1 MTKNKLNIAI
11 LLAASTLCA
20 ASCNSYDIAS
30 RQQEPGPAASS
41 KSLITFA
48 AGCAD
53 QAPQKTAYQAGEAG
67 TVAWINGD
75 RISIFPV
82 ETTSNDLGTVINANG
97 ASCQITGLTDNASGY
112 YALYPFDSKV
122 ICNYG
127 KISGLKI
134 PSKQVA
140 AAGQYDPKADI
151 IINALM
157 GAVGCLPTITAIEC
171 GKHVALANKETMVM
185 AGPVIWDKL
194 AENPKSFITPI
205 DSEHSAIFQCL
216 EGGNREKE
224 VEFLEITA
232 SGGPFR
238 EWPIEK
244 FENITVADA
253 LNHPVWS
260 MGKKITIDSASM
272 MNKGLEVLEAHF
284 LFHIPY
290 EQIKVVVH
298 PQSMVHSLVQFRDG
312 SLMAQLGAPDMRI
325 PIQVAL
331 TWPDRLPLKT
341 NRLDL
346 PTLAKLTFFEPDF
359 NKFRCLALAFEAG
372 RRGGIVPAMMNAA
385 NEVLVDRFLKG
396 NLKFTDIPKY
406 VEMVMEK
413 APNVTGHLTLDQV
426 LEADAEARRM
436 TEGFLK

>member
-1 MTKNKLNIAI
+1 MKNVVLLGATGSIGTSSVDVIQQHSDIFNLYAVAANSSVEKVAEIVRKYNVERVCMFNEAAAKELESVLGKKVLAGMDG
-11 LLAASTLCA
+11 LCELAA
-20 ASCNSYDIAS
+20 
-30 RQQEPGPAASS
+30 
-41 KSLITFA
+41 
-48 AGCAD
+48 
-53 QAPQKTAYQAGEAG
+53 
-67 TVAWINGD
+67 
-75 RISIFPV
+75 
-82 ETTSNDLGTVINANG
+82 
-97 ASCQITGLTDNASGY
+97 
-112 YALYPFDSKV
+112 
-122 ICNYG
+122 
-127 KISGLKI
+127 
-134 PSKQVA
+134 
-140 AAGQYDPKADI
+140 DPKADI

-157 GAVGCLPTITAIEC
+157 GAVGCLPTITAIEH

-216 EGGNREKE
+216 EGGKRESE

-290 EQIKVVVH
+290 DQIKVVVH

-331 TWPDRLPLKT
+331 TWPDRLKLETK
-341 NRLDL
+341 RLDL

-359 NKFRCLALAFEAG
+359 NKFRCLALAFDAG
-372 RRGGIVPAMMNAA
+372 LRGGVVPAMMNAA

-406 VEMVMEK
+406 VEMVMDK
-413 APNVTGHLTLDQV
+413 APNVTGHLSLEQV
-426 LEADAEARRM
+426 LEADKEARLM

>member
-1 MTKNKLNIAI
+1 MKNVVLLGATGSIGTSSVDVI
-11 LLAASTLCA
+11 LQHSDIFNLYAVAANSSVAKVAEIVHKFKVERVCMFDPNAAKELEKELGMPVLAGMEGLCELAA
-20 ASCNSYDIAS
+20 
-30 RQQEPGPAASS
+30 
-41 KSLITFA
+41 
-48 AGCAD
+48 
-53 QAPQKTAYQAGEAG
+53 
-67 TVAWINGD
+67 
-75 RISIFPV
+75 
-82 ETTSNDLGTVINANG
+82 
-97 ASCQITGLTDNASGY
+97 
-112 YALYPFDSKV
+112 
-122 ICNYG
+122 
-127 KISGLKI
+127 
-134 PSKQVA
+134 
-140 AAGQYDPKADI
+140 DPKADI

-157 GAVGCLPTITAIEC
+157 GAVGCLPTITAIEH

-216 EGGNREKE
+216 SGRPEKE

-244 FENITVADA
+244 FESITVADA

-331 TWPDRLPLKT
+331 TWPDRLPLETK
-341 NRLDL
+341 RLDL

-385 NEVLVDRFLKG
+385 NEVLVDAFLKG
-396 NLKFTDIPKY
+396 NLKFTDIPRH
-406 VEMVMEK
+406 VETIMK
-413 APNVTGHLTLDQV
+413 GAPTVSGHLTLDQV
-426 LEADAEARRM
+426 LEADAEARKL
-436 TEGFLK
+436 TAALIK

>member
-1 MTKNKLNIAI
+1 MKNVVLLGATGSIGTSSVDVIQQHSDIFNLYAVAANSSVEKVAEIVRKYNVERVCMFNEAAAKELEGVLGKKVLAGMDG
-11 LLAASTLCA
+11 LCELAA
-20 ASCNSYDIAS
+20 
-30 RQQEPGPAASS
+30 
-41 KSLITFA
+41 
-48 AGCAD
+48 
-53 QAPQKTAYQAGEAG
+53 
-67 TVAWINGD
+67 
-75 RISIFPV
+75 
-82 ETTSNDLGTVINANG
+82 
-97 ASCQITGLTDNASGY
+97 
-112 YALYPFDSKV
+112 
-122 ICNYG
+122 
-127 KISGLKI
+127 
-134 PSKQVA
+134 
-140 AAGQYDPKADI
+140 DPKADI

-157 GAVGCLPTITAIEC
+157 GAVGCLPTITAIEH

-216 EGGNREKE
+216 EGGTRESE

-290 EQIKVVVH
+290 DQIKVVVH

-331 TWPDRLPLKT
+331 TWPDRLKLETK
-341 NRLDL
+341 RLDL

-359 NKFRCLALAFEAG
+359 NKFRCLALAFDAG

-406 VEMVMEK
+406 VEMVMDK
-413 APNVTGHLTLDQV
+413 APNVTGHLSLEQV
-426 LEADAEARRM
+426 LEADKEARRM
-436 TEGFLK
+436 TESFLK

>member
-1 MTKNKLNIAI
+1 MKNVVLLGATGSIGTSSVDVIQQHSDIFNLYAVAANSSVQKVAEIVRKYNVERVCMFNEAAAKELESVLGKKVLAGMDG
-11 LLAASTLCA
+11 LCELAA
-20 ASCNSYDIAS
+20 
-30 RQQEPGPAASS
+30 
-41 KSLITFA
+41 
-48 AGCAD
+48 
-53 QAPQKTAYQAGEAG
+53 
-67 TVAWINGD
+67 
-75 RISIFPV
+75 
-82 ETTSNDLGTVINANG
+82 
-97 ASCQITGLTDNASGY
+97 
-112 YALYPFDSKV
+112 
-122 ICNYG
+122 
-127 KISGLKI
+127 
-134 PSKQVA
+134 
-140 AAGQYDPKADI
+140 DPKADI

-157 GAVGCLPTITAIEC
+157 GAVGCLPTITAIEH

-216 EGGNREKE
+216 EGGKRESE

-331 TWPDRLPLKT
+331 TWPDRLKLETK
-341 NRLDL
+341 RLDL

-359 NKFRCLALAFEAG
+359 NKFRCLALAFDAG
-372 RRGGIVPAMMNAA
+372 RRGGIVPSMMNAA

-406 VEMVMEK
+406 VEMVMDK
-413 APNVTGHLTLDQV
+413 APNVTGHLSLEQV
-426 LEADAEARRM
+426 LEADKEARRM
-436 TEGFLK
+436 TEDFLIRK

>member
-1 MTKNKLNIAI
+1 MKNVVLLGATGSIGTSSVDVIQQHSDIFNLYAVAANSSVEKVAEIVRKYNVERVCMFNETAAKELEGVLGRKVLAGMDG
-11 LLAASTLCA
+11 LCELAA
-20 ASCNSYDIAS
+20 
-30 RQQEPGPAASS
+30 
-41 KSLITFA
+41 
-48 AGCAD
+48 
-53 QAPQKTAYQAGEAG
+53 
-67 TVAWINGD
+67 
-75 RISIFPV
+75 
-82 ETTSNDLGTVINANG
+82 
-97 ASCQITGLTDNASGY
+97 
-112 YALYPFDSKV
+112 
-122 ICNYG
+122 
-127 KISGLKI
+127 
-134 PSKQVA
+134 
-140 AAGQYDPKADI
+140 DPKADI

-157 GAVGCLPTITAIEC
+157 GAVGCLPTITAIEH

-216 EGGNREKE
+216 EGGKRESE

-290 EQIKVVVH
+290 DQIKVVVH

-331 TWPDRLPLKT
+331 TWPDRLKLETK
-341 NRLDL
+341 RLDL

-359 NKFRCLALAFEAG
+359 NKFRRLALAFDAG

-406 VEMVMEK
+406 VEMVMDK
-413 APNVTGHLTLDQV
+413 APNVTGHLSLEQV
-426 LEADAEARRM
+426 LEADKEARLM
-436 TEGFLK
+436 TEDFLIRK

>member
-1 MTKNKLNIAI
+1 MKNVVLLGATGSIGTSSVDVIQQHSDIFNLYAVAANSSVEKVAEIVRKYNVERVCMFNEAAAKELEGVLGKKVLAGMDG
-11 LLAASTLCA
+11 LCELAA
-20 ASCNSYDIAS
+20 
-30 RQQEPGPAASS
+30 
-41 KSLITFA
+41 
-48 AGCAD
+48 
-53 QAPQKTAYQAGEAG
+53 
-67 TVAWINGD
+67 
-75 RISIFPV
+75 
-82 ETTSNDLGTVINANG
+82 
-97 ASCQITGLTDNASGY
+97 
-112 YALYPFDSKV
+112 
-122 ICNYG
+122 
-127 KISGLKI
+127 
-134 PSKQVA
+134 
-140 AAGQYDPKADI
+140 DPKADI

-157 GAVGCLPTITAIEC
+157 GAVGCLPTITAIEH

-216 EGGNREKE
+216 EGGKRESE

-290 EQIKVVVH
+290 DQIKVVVH

-331 TWPDRLPLKT
+331 TWPDRLMLETK
-341 NRLDL
+341 RLDL

-372 RRGGIVPAMMNAA
+372 RRGGIVPSMMNAA

-406 VEMVMEK
+406 VEMVMDK
-413 APNVTGHLTLDQV
+413 APNVTGHLSLEQV
-426 LEADAEARRM
+426 LEADKEARRM

>member
-1 MTKNKLNIAI
+1 MKNVVLLGATGSIGTSSVDVIQQHSDLFHLYAVAANSSVNKVAELVRKYNVERVCMFNEVAAKELEIVLGRKVLAGMEG
-11 LLAASTLCA
+11 LCELAA
-20 ASCNSYDIAS
+20 
-30 RQQEPGPAASS
+30 
-41 KSLITFA
+41 
-48 AGCAD
+48 
-53 QAPQKTAYQAGEAG
+53 
-67 TVAWINGD
+67 
-75 RISIFPV
+75 
-82 ETTSNDLGTVINANG
+82 
-97 ASCQITGLTDNASGY
+97 
-112 YALYPFDSKV
+112 
-122 ICNYG
+122 
-127 KISGLKI
+127 
-134 PSKQVA
+134 
-140 AAGQYDPKADI
+140 DPKADI

-157 GAVGCLPTITAIEC
+157 GAVGCLPTITAIEH

-216 EGGNREKE
+216 EGGKREHE

-238 EWPIEK
+238 EWPVEK

-290 EQIKVVVH
+290 DQIKVVVH

-331 TWPDRLPLKT
+331 TWPDRLKLETK
-341 NRLDL
+341 RLDL

-372 RRGGIVPAMMNAA
+372 RRGGIVPSMMNAA

-413 APNVTGHLTLDQV
+413 APNVTGHLSLEQV
-426 LEADAEARRM
+426 LEADKEARLM

>member
-1 MTKNKLNIAI
+1 MKNVVLLGATGSIGTSSVDVIHQHSDIFNLYAVAANSSVEKVAEIVRKYNVERVCMFNEAAAKELEGVLGKKVLAGMDG
-11 LLAASTLCA
+11 LCELAA
-20 ASCNSYDIAS
+20 
-30 RQQEPGPAASS
+30 
-41 KSLITFA
+41 
-48 AGCAD
+48 
-53 QAPQKTAYQAGEAG
+53 
-67 TVAWINGD
+67 
-75 RISIFPV
+75 
-82 ETTSNDLGTVINANG
+82 
-97 ASCQITGLTDNASGY
+97 
-112 YALYPFDSKV
+112 
-122 ICNYG
+122 
-127 KISGLKI
+127 
-134 PSKQVA
+134 
-140 AAGQYDPKADI
+140 DPKADI

-157 GAVGCLPTITAIEC
+157 GAVGCLPTITAIEH

-216 EGGNREKE
+216 EGGKRESE

-290 EQIKVVVH
+290 DQIKVVVH

-331 TWPDRLPLKT
+331 TWPDRLKLETK
-341 NRLDL
+341 RLDL

-359 NKFRCLALAFEAG
+359 NKFRCLALAFDAG

-396 NLKFTDIPKY
+396 NLKFIDIPKY
-406 VEMVMEK
+406 VEMVMDK
-413 APNVTGHLTLDQV
+413 APNVTGHLSLEQV
-426 LEADAEARRM
+426 LEADKEARLM
-436 TEGFLK
+436 TESFLK

>member
-1 MTKNKLNIAI
+1 MKNVVLLGATGSIGTSSVDVILQHSDIFKLYAVAANSSVAKVAE
-11 LLAASTLCA
+11 LVRKFKVERVCMFNEAAAKELEKELGMPVLAGMDGLCELAA
-20 ASCNSYDIAS
+20 
-30 RQQEPGPAASS
+30 
-41 KSLITFA
+41 
-48 AGCAD
+48 
-53 QAPQKTAYQAGEAG
+53 
-67 TVAWINGD
+67 
-75 RISIFPV
+75 
-82 ETTSNDLGTVINANG
+82 
-97 ASCQITGLTDNASGY
+97 
-112 YALYPFDSKV
+112 
-122 ICNYG
+122 
-127 KISGLKI
+127 
-134 PSKQVA
+134 
-140 AAGQYDPKADI
+140 DPKADI

-157 GAVGCLPTITAIEC
+157 GAVGCLPTITAIEH

-216 EGGNREKE
+216 SGRPEKE

-244 FENITVADA
+244 FEQITVADA

-312 SLMAQLGAPDMRI
+312 SLMTQLGAPDMRI

-331 TWPDRLPLKT
+331 TWPDRLPLETK
-341 NRLDL
+341 RLDL
-346 PTLAKLTFFEPDF
+346 PTLQKLTFFEPDLG
-359 NKFRCLALAFEAG
+359 KFRCLALAFEAG

-396 NLKFTDIPKY
+396 NLKFTDIPKH
-406 VEMVMEK
+406 VETIMAG
-413 APNVTGHLTLDQV
+413 APTMTGHLTLDQV
-426 LEADAEARRM
+426 LEADAEARRL
-436 TEGFLK
+436 TEALIK

>member
-1 MTKNKLNIAI
+1 MKNVVLLGATGSIGTSSVDVIHQHSDIFNLYAVAANSSVEKVAEIVRKYNVERVCMFNETAAKELEGVLGKKVLAGMDG
-11 LLAASTLCA
+11 LCELAA
-20 ASCNSYDIAS
+20 
-30 RQQEPGPAASS
+30 
-41 KSLITFA
+41 
-48 AGCAD
+48 
-53 QAPQKTAYQAGEAG
+53 
-67 TVAWINGD
+67 
-75 RISIFPV
+75 
-82 ETTSNDLGTVINANG
+82 
-97 ASCQITGLTDNASGY
+97 
-112 YALYPFDSKV
+112 
-122 ICNYG
+122 
-127 KISGLKI
+127 
-134 PSKQVA
+134 
-140 AAGQYDPKADI
+140 DPKADI

-157 GAVGCLPTITAIEC
+157 GAVGCLPTITAIEH

-216 EGGNREKE
+216 EGGKRESE

-290 EQIKVVVH
+290 DQIKVVVH

-331 TWPDRLPLKT
+331 TWPDRLKLETK
-341 NRLDL
+341 RLDL

-372 RRGGIVPAMMNAA
+372 RRGGIVPSMMNAA

-413 APNVTGHLTLDQV
+413 APNVTGHLSLEQV
-426 LEADAEARRM
+426 LEADKEARLM

>member
-1 MTKNKLNIAI
+1 MKKVCLLGATGSIGTSTLDVLLQHSDIFT
-11 LLAASTLCA
+11 LHSLAANSSWQKVAEVVRQFKVKRVCMFNEEA
-20 ASCNSYDIAS
+20 AKALKNELGMEVLVGMEGLRELAADPEVDI
-30 RQQEPGPAASS
+30 
-41 KSLITFA
+41 
-48 AGCAD
+48 
-53 QAPQKTAYQAGEAG
+53 
-67 TVAWINGD
+67 
-75 RISIFPV
+75 
-82 ETTSNDLGTVINANG
+82 VIN
-97 ASCQITGLTDNASGY
+97 S
-112 YALYPFDSKV
+112 
-122 ICNYG
+122 
-127 KISGLKI
+127 
-134 PSKQVA
+134 
-140 AAGQYDPKADI
+140 
-151 IINALM
+151 LM

-331 TWPDRLPLKT
+331 TWPDRLPLETK
-341 NRLDL
+341 RLDL

-413 APNVTGHLTLDQV
+413 APNATGHLSLDQV

>member
-1 MTKNKLNIAI
+1 MKNVVLLGATGSIGTSTIDVCLQHSDLFKIYAVAANSSVEKVAEIVRKFHVERVCMFKPEAAKELSAMLNMPV
-11 LLAASTLCA
+11 LSGMEGLCELAA
-20 ASCNSYDIAS
+20 
-30 RQQEPGPAASS
+30 
-41 KSLITFA
+41 
-48 AGCAD
+48 
-53 QAPQKTAYQAGEAG
+53 
-67 TVAWINGD
+67 
-75 RISIFPV
+75 
-82 ETTSNDLGTVINANG
+82 
-97 ASCQITGLTDNASGY
+97 
-112 YALYPFDSKV
+112 
-122 ICNYG
+122 
-127 KISGLKI
+127 
-134 PSKQVA
+134 
-140 AAGQYDPKADI
+140 DPKADI

-157 GAVGCLPTITAIEC
+157 GAVGCLPTITAIEH

-216 EGGNREKE
+216 ADRPNKE
-224 VEFLEITA
+224 VECLEITA

-238 EWPIEK
+238 TWPIEK
-244 FENITVADA
+244 FESITVADA

-260 MGKKITIDSASM
+260 MGRKITIDSASM

-331 TWPDRLPLKT
+331 TWPERLPLETK
-341 NRLDL
+341 RLDL
-346 PTLAKLTFFEPDF
+346 PTLGQLTFFEPDY

-372 RRGGIVPAMMNAA
+372 RRGGVVPAMMNAA
-385 NEVLVDRFLKG
+385 NEVLVDRFLDGK
-396 NLKFTDIPKY
+396 LKFTDIPRH
-406 VEMVMEK
+406 VETIING
-413 APNVTGHLTLDQV
+413 APNLTGRLTLDQV
-426 LEADAEARRM
+426 LEADAEARRL
-436 TEGFLK
+436 TLDLIK

>member
-1 MTKNKLNIAI
+1 MKKVCLLGATGSIGSSTLDVLLQHSDIFT
-11 LLAASTLCA
+11 LHSLAANSSWQKVAEVVRKFNVKRVCMFNEEA
-20 ASCNSYDIAS
+20 AKALKNELGMDVLVGMEGLRELAADPEVDI
-30 RQQEPGPAASS
+30 
-41 KSLITFA
+41 
-48 AGCAD
+48 
-53 QAPQKTAYQAGEAG
+53 
-67 TVAWINGD
+67 
-75 RISIFPV
+75 
-82 ETTSNDLGTVINANG
+82 VIN
-97 ASCQITGLTDNASGY
+97 S
-112 YALYPFDSKV
+112 
-122 ICNYG
+122 
-127 KISGLKI
+127 
-134 PSKQVA
+134 
-140 AAGQYDPKADI
+140 
-151 IINALM
+151 LM

-216 EGGNREKE
+216 EGGKREHE

-413 APNVTGHLTLDQV
+413 APNVTGHLSLEQV

-436 TEGFLK
+436 TEAFLK

>member
-1 MTKNKLNIAI
+1 MKNVVLLGATGSIGTSSVDVI
-11 LLAASTLCA
+11 LQHSDIFNLYAVAANSSVQKVAEIVRKFKVERVCMFDPNAAKELESVLGMKVLAGMEGLFELAA
-20 ASCNSYDIAS
+20 
-30 RQQEPGPAASS
+30 
-41 KSLITFA
+41 
-48 AGCAD
+48 
-53 QAPQKTAYQAGEAG
+53 
-67 TVAWINGD
+67 
-75 RISIFPV
+75 
-82 ETTSNDLGTVINANG
+82 
-97 ASCQITGLTDNASGY
+97 
-112 YALYPFDSKV
+112 
-122 ICNYG
+122 
-127 KISGLKI
+127 
-134 PSKQVA
+134 
-140 AAGQYDPKADI
+140 DPKADI

-157 GAVGCLPTITAIEC
+157 GAVGCLPTITAIEH

-216 EGGNREKE
+216 SGRPEKE

-244 FENITVADA
+244 FEQITVADA

-331 TWPDRLPLKT
+331 TWPDRLPLETK
-341 NRLDL
+341 RLDL

-385 NEVLVDRFLKG
+385 NEVLVDAFLKG
-396 NLKFTDIPKY
+396 NLKFTDIPKH
-406 VEMVMEK
+406 VETIMAG
-413 APNVTGHLTLDQV
+413 APTVTGHLTLDQV
-426 LEADAEARRM
+426 LEADAEARKL
-436 TEGFLK
+436 TAALIK

>member
-1 MTKNKLNIAI
+1 MKNVVLLGATGSIGTSSVDVIHQHSDIFNLYAVAANSSVEKVAEIVRKYNVERVCMFNETAAKELEGVLGKKVLAGMDG
-11 LLAASTLCA
+11 LCELAA
-20 ASCNSYDIAS
+20 
-30 RQQEPGPAASS
+30 
-41 KSLITFA
+41 
-48 AGCAD
+48 
-53 QAPQKTAYQAGEAG
+53 
-67 TVAWINGD
+67 
-75 RISIFPV
+75 
-82 ETTSNDLGTVINANG
+82 
-97 ASCQITGLTDNASGY
+97 
-112 YALYPFDSKV
+112 
-122 ICNYG
+122 
-127 KISGLKI
+127 
-134 PSKQVA
+134 
-140 AAGQYDPKADI
+140 DPKADI

-157 GAVGCLPTITAIEC
+157 GAVGCLPTITAIEH

-216 EGGNREKE
+216 EGGKRESE

-290 EQIKVVVH
+290 DQIKVVVH

-331 TWPDRLPLKT
+331 TWPDRLKLETK
-341 NRLDL
+341 RLDL

-372 RRGGIVPAMMNAA
+372 RRGGIVPSMMNAA

-413 APNVTGHLTLDQV
+413 APNITGHLSLEQV
-426 LEADAEARRM
+426 LEADKEARLM

>member
-1 MTKNKLNIAI
+1 MKNVVLLGATGSIGTSSVDVIQQHSDIFNLYAVAANSSVQKVAEIVRKYNVERVCMFNEAAAKELEGVLGKKVLAGMEG
-11 LLAASTLCA
+11 LCELAA
-20 ASCNSYDIAS
+20 
-30 RQQEPGPAASS
+30 
-41 KSLITFA
+41 
-48 AGCAD
+48 
-53 QAPQKTAYQAGEAG
+53 
-67 TVAWINGD
+67 
-75 RISIFPV
+75 
-82 ETTSNDLGTVINANG
+82 
-97 ASCQITGLTDNASGY
+97 
-112 YALYPFDSKV
+112 
-122 ICNYG
+122 
-127 KISGLKI
+127 
-134 PSKQVA
+134 
-140 AAGQYDPKADI
+140 DPKADI

-157 GAVGCLPTITAIEC
+157 GAVGCLPTITAIEH

-216 EGGNREKE
+216 EGGKRESE

-331 TWPDRLPLKT
+331 TWPDRLKLETK
-341 NRLDL
+341 RLDL

-359 NKFRCLALAFEAG
+359 NKFRCLALAFDAG
-372 RRGGIVPAMMNAA
+372 RRGGIVPSMMNAA

-406 VEMVMEK
+406 VEMVMDK
-413 APNVTGHLTLDQV
+413 APNVTGHLSLEQV
-426 LEADAEARRM
+426 LEADKEARLM
-436 TEGFLK
+436 TEDFLIRK

>member
-1 MTKNKLNIAI
+1 MKNVVLLGATGSIGTSSVDVIHQHSDIFNLYAVAANSSVEKVAEIVRKYNVERVCMFNEAAAKELEGVLGKKVLAGMDG
-11 LLAASTLCA
+11 LCELAA
-20 ASCNSYDIAS
+20 
-30 RQQEPGPAASS
+30 
-41 KSLITFA
+41 
-48 AGCAD
+48 
-53 QAPQKTAYQAGEAG
+53 
-67 TVAWINGD
+67 
-75 RISIFPV
+75 
-82 ETTSNDLGTVINANG
+82 
-97 ASCQITGLTDNASGY
+97 
-112 YALYPFDSKV
+112 
-122 ICNYG
+122 
-127 KISGLKI
+127 
-134 PSKQVA
+134 
-140 AAGQYDPKADI
+140 DPKADI

-157 GAVGCLPTITAIEC
+157 GAVGCLPTITAIEH

-216 EGGNREKE
+216 EGGKRESE

-290 EQIKVVVH
+290 DQIKVVVH

-331 TWPDRLPLKT
+331 TWPDRLKLETK
-341 NRLDL
+341 RLDL

-372 RRGGIVPAMMNAA
+372 RRGGIVPSMMNAA
-385 NEVLVDRFLKG
+385 NEVLVGRFLKG

-406 VEMVMEK
+406 VEMVMDK
-413 APNVTGHLTLDQV
+413 APNVTGHLSLEQV
-426 LEADAEARRM
+426 LEADKEARLM

>member
-1 MTKNKLNIAI
+1 MKNVVLLGATGSIGTSSVDVILQHSDIFKLYAVAANSSVAKVAEIVRKFKVERVCMFNEAAAKE
-11 LLAASTLCA
+11 LEKELGMKVLAGMDGLCELAA
-20 ASCNSYDIAS
+20 
-30 RQQEPGPAASS
+30 
-41 KSLITFA
+41 
-48 AGCAD
+48 
-53 QAPQKTAYQAGEAG
+53 
-67 TVAWINGD
+67 
-75 RISIFPV
+75 
-82 ETTSNDLGTVINANG
+82 
-97 ASCQITGLTDNASGY
+97 
-112 YALYPFDSKV
+112 
-122 ICNYG
+122 
-127 KISGLKI
+127 
-134 PSKQVA
+134 
-140 AAGQYDPKADI
+140 DPKADI

-157 GAVGCLPTITAIEC
+157 GAVGCLPTITAIEH

-216 EGGNREKE
+216 SGRPEKE

-244 FENITVADA
+244 FESITVADA

-331 TWPDRLPLKT
+331 TWPDRLPLETK
-341 NRLDL
+341 RLDL
-346 PTLAKLTFFEPDF
+346 PTLQKLTFFEPDF

-385 NEVLVDRFLKG
+385 NEVLVDAFLKG
-396 NLKFTDIPKY
+396 NLKFTDISKH
-406 VEMVMEK
+406 VETIMTGAPTVM
-413 APNVTGHLTLDQV
+413 GHLSLDQV
-426 LEADAEARRM
+426 LEADAEARKL
-436 TEGFLK
+436 TAALIK

>member
-1 MTKNKLNIAI
+1 MKNVVLLGATGSIGTSSVDVIHQHSDIFNLYAVAANSSVEKVAEIVRKYNVERVCMFNEAAAKELEGLLGKKVLAGMDG
-11 LLAASTLCA
+11 LCELAA
-20 ASCNSYDIAS
+20 
-30 RQQEPGPAASS
+30 
-41 KSLITFA
+41 
-48 AGCAD
+48 
-53 QAPQKTAYQAGEAG
+53 
-67 TVAWINGD
+67 
-75 RISIFPV
+75 
-82 ETTSNDLGTVINANG
+82 
-97 ASCQITGLTDNASGY
+97 
-112 YALYPFDSKV
+112 
-122 ICNYG
+122 
-127 KISGLKI
+127 
-134 PSKQVA
+134 
-140 AAGQYDPKADI
+140 DPKADI

-157 GAVGCLPTITAIEC
+157 GAVGCLPTITAIEH

-216 EGGNREKE
+216 EGGKRESE

-290 EQIKVVVH
+290 DQIKVVVH

-331 TWPDRLPLKT
+331 TWPDRLKLETK
-341 NRLDL
+341 RLDL

-359 NKFRCLALAFEAG
+359 NKFRCLALAFDAG

-406 VEMVMEK
+406 VEMVMDK
-413 APNVTGHLTLDQV
+413 APNVTGHLSLEQV
-426 LEADAEARRM
+426 LEADKEARLM
-436 TEGFLK
+436 TESFLK

>member
-1 MTKNKLNIAI
+1 MKNVVLLGATGSIGTSTVDVCLQHSDLFKVYAVAANSSVEKVAEIVRKFHVERVCMFKPEAAKELSSMLNMPV
-11 LLAASTLCA
+11 LSGMEGLCELAA
-20 ASCNSYDIAS
+20 
-30 RQQEPGPAASS
+30 
-41 KSLITFA
+41 
-48 AGCAD
+48 
-53 QAPQKTAYQAGEAG
+53 
-67 TVAWINGD
+67 
-75 RISIFPV
+75 
-82 ETTSNDLGTVINANG
+82 
-97 ASCQITGLTDNASGY
+97 
-112 YALYPFDSKV
+112 
-122 ICNYG
+122 
-127 KISGLKI
+127 
-134 PSKQVA
+134 
-140 AAGQYDPKADI
+140 DPKADI

-157 GAVGCLPTITAIEC
+157 GAVGCLPTITAIEH

-194 AENPKSFITPI
+194 AENPKAFITPI

-216 EGGNREKE
+216 ADRPNKE
-224 VEFLEITA
+224 VECLEITA

-238 EWPIEK
+238 TWPIEK

-260 MGKKITIDSASM
+260 MGRKITIDSASM

-331 TWPDRLPLKT
+331 TWPERLPLETK
-341 NRLDL
+341 RLDL
-346 PTLAKLTFFEPDF
+346 PTLGQLTFFEPDF

-372 RRGGIVPAMMNAA
+372 RRGGVVPAMMNAA
-385 NEVLVDRFLKG
+385 NEVLVDRFLDGK
-396 NLKFTDIPKY
+396 LKFTDIPRH
-406 VEMVMEK
+406 VETIING
-413 APNVTGHLTLDQV
+413 APNLTGHLTLDQV
-426 LEADAEARRM
+426 LEADAEARRL
-436 TEGFLK
+436 TLDLIK

>member
-1 MTKNKLNIAI
+1 MKNVVLLGATGSIGTSSVDVIQQHSDIFNLYAVAANSSVEKVAEIVRKYNVERVCMFNEVAAKELEIVLGRKVLAGMDG
-11 LLAASTLCA
+11 LCELAA
-20 ASCNSYDIAS
+20 
-30 RQQEPGPAASS
+30 
-41 KSLITFA
+41 
-48 AGCAD
+48 
-53 QAPQKTAYQAGEAG
+53 
-67 TVAWINGD
+67 
-75 RISIFPV
+75 
-82 ETTSNDLGTVINANG
+82 
-97 ASCQITGLTDNASGY
+97 
-112 YALYPFDSKV
+112 
-122 ICNYG
+122 
-127 KISGLKI
+127 
-134 PSKQVA
+134 
-140 AAGQYDPKADI
+140 DPKADI

-157 GAVGCLPTITAIEC
+157 GAVGCLPTITAIEH

-216 EGGNREKE
+216 EGGKRESE

-290 EQIKVVVH
+290 DQIKVVVH

-331 TWPDRLPLKT
+331 TWPERLKLETK
-341 NRLDL
+341 RLDL

-359 NKFRCLALAFEAG
+359 NKFRCLALAFDAG

-406 VEMVMEK
+406 VEMVMDK
-413 APNVTGHLTLDQV
+413 APNVTGHLSLEQV
-426 LEADAEARRM
+426 LEADKEARRM
-436 TEGFLK
+436 TEDFLK

>member
-1 MTKNKLNIAI
+1 MKKVCLLGATGSIGTSTLDVLLQHSDIFT
-11 LLAASTLCA
+11 LHSLAANSSWQKVAEVVRKFNVKRVCMFNEEA
-20 ASCNSYDIAS
+20 AKALKNELGMDVLVGMEGLRELAADPEVDI
-30 RQQEPGPAASS
+30 
-41 KSLITFA
+41 
-48 AGCAD
+48 
-53 QAPQKTAYQAGEAG
+53 
-67 TVAWINGD
+67 
-75 RISIFPV
+75 
-82 ETTSNDLGTVINANG
+82 VIN
-97 ASCQITGLTDNASGY
+97 S
-112 YALYPFDSKV
+112 
-122 ICNYG
+122 
-127 KISGLKI
+127 
-134 PSKQVA
+134 
-140 AAGQYDPKADI
+140 
-151 IINALM
+151 LM

-216 EGGNREKE
+216 EGGKREHE

>member
-1 MTKNKLNIAI
+1 MKNVVLLGATGSIGTSSVDVIHQHSDIFNLYAVAANSSVEKVAEIVRKYNVERVCMFNEVAAKELEIVLGKKVLAGMDG
-11 LLAASTLCA
+11 LCELAA
-20 ASCNSYDIAS
+20 
-30 RQQEPGPAASS
+30 
-41 KSLITFA
+41 
-48 AGCAD
+48 
-53 QAPQKTAYQAGEAG
+53 
-67 TVAWINGD
+67 
-75 RISIFPV
+75 
-82 ETTSNDLGTVINANG
+82 
-97 ASCQITGLTDNASGY
+97 
-112 YALYPFDSKV
+112 
-122 ICNYG
+122 
-127 KISGLKI
+127 
-134 PSKQVA
+134 
-140 AAGQYDPKADI
+140 DPKADI

-157 GAVGCLPTITAIEC
+157 GAVGCLPTITAIEH

-216 EGGNREKE
+216 EGGKRESE

-290 EQIKVVVH
+290 DQIKVVVH

-331 TWPDRLPLKT
+331 TWPDRLKLETK
-341 NRLDL
+341 RLDL

-372 RRGGIVPAMMNAA
+372 RRGGIVPSMMNAA

-406 VEMVMEK
+406 VEMVMDK
-413 APNVTGHLTLDQV
+413 APNVTGHLSLEQV
-426 LEADAEARRM
+426 LEADKEARRM
-436 TEGFLK
+436 TESFLK

>member
-1 MTKNKLNIAI
+1 MKNVVLLGATGSIGTSTVDVCLQHSDLFKVYAVAANSSVEKVAEIVRQFKVERVCMFKPEAAKELSAMLNMPV
-11 LLAASTLCA
+11 LSGMEGLCELAA
-20 ASCNSYDIAS
+20 
-30 RQQEPGPAASS
+30 
-41 KSLITFA
+41 
-48 AGCAD
+48 
-53 QAPQKTAYQAGEAG
+53 
-67 TVAWINGD
+67 
-75 RISIFPV
+75 
-82 ETTSNDLGTVINANG
+82 
-97 ASCQITGLTDNASGY
+97 
-112 YALYPFDSKV
+112 
-122 ICNYG
+122 
-127 KISGLKI
+127 
-134 PSKQVA
+134 
-140 AAGQYDPKADI
+140 DPKADI

-157 GAVGCLPTITAIEC
+157 GAVGCLPTITAIEH

-194 AENPKSFITPI
+194 AENPKAFITPI

-216 EGGNREKE
+216 ADRPNKE
-224 VEFLEITA
+224 VECLEITA

-238 EWPIEK
+238 TWDIDR

-260 MGKKITIDSASM
+260 MGRKITIDSASM

-331 TWPDRLPLKT
+331 TWPERLPLETK
-341 NRLDL
+341 RLDL
-346 PTLAKLTFFEPDF
+346 PTLGQLTFFEPDF

-372 RRGGIVPAMMNAA
+372 RRGGVVPAMMNAA
-385 NEVLVDRFLKG
+385 NEVLVDRFLDGK
-396 NLKFTDIPKY
+396 LKFTDIPRH
-406 VEMVMEK
+406 VETIING
-413 APNVTGHLTLDQV
+413 APNLTGHLTLDQV
-426 LEADAEARRM
+426 LEADAEARRL
-436 TEGFLK
+436 TLDLLK

>member
-1 MTKNKLNIAI
+1 MKKVCLLGATGSIGTSTLDV
-11 LLAASTLCA
+11 LEQHSDLFTLHSLAANSSWQKVAEIVRKRHVKRVCMFDETA
-20 ASCNSYDIAS
+20 AAALKKELGMEVLVGMEGLRELAADPEVDI
-30 RQQEPGPAASS
+30 
-41 KSLITFA
+41 
-48 AGCAD
+48 
-53 QAPQKTAYQAGEAG
+53 
-67 TVAWINGD
+67 
-75 RISIFPV
+75 
-82 ETTSNDLGTVINANG
+82 VIN
-97 ASCQITGLTDNASGY
+97 S
-112 YALYPFDSKV
+112 
-122 ICNYG
+122 
-127 KISGLKI
+127 
-134 PSKQVA
+134 
-140 AAGQYDPKADI
+140 
-151 IINALM
+151 LM
-157 GAVGCLPTITAIEC
+157 GAVGCLPTITAIEQ

-216 EGGNREKE
+216 EGGKREKE

-290 EQIKVVVH
+290 DQIKVVVH

-331 TWPDRLPLKT
+331 TWPDRLQLETK
-341 NRLDL
+341 RLDL

-359 NKFRCLALAFEAG
+359 EKFRCLALAFDAG

-406 VEMVMEK
+406 VERVMAK
-413 APNVTGHLTLDQV
+413 APDVTGRLSLDQV

-436 TEGFLK
+436 TIDFLK

>member
-1 MTKNKLNIAI
+1 MKNVVLLGATGSIGTSSVDVIHQHSDIFNLYAVAANSSVEKVAEIVRKYNVERVCMFNEAAAKELEGVLGKKVLAGMDG
-11 LLAASTLCA
+11 LCELAA
-20 ASCNSYDIAS
+20 
-30 RQQEPGPAASS
+30 
-41 KSLITFA
+41 
-48 AGCAD
+48 
-53 QAPQKTAYQAGEAG
+53 
-67 TVAWINGD
+67 
-75 RISIFPV
+75 
-82 ETTSNDLGTVINANG
+82 
-97 ASCQITGLTDNASGY
+97 
-112 YALYPFDSKV
+112 
-122 ICNYG
+122 
-127 KISGLKI
+127 
-134 PSKQVA
+134 
-140 AAGQYDPKADI
+140 DPKADI

-157 GAVGCLPTITAIEC
+157 GAVGCLPTITAIEH

-216 EGGNREKE
+216 EGGKRESE

-290 EQIKVVVH
+290 DQIKVVVH

-331 TWPDRLPLKT
+331 TWPDRLKLETK
-341 NRLDL
+341 RLDL

-359 NKFRCLALAFEAG
+359 NKFRCLALAFDAG
-372 RRGGIVPAMMNAA
+372 RRGGIVPSMMNAA

-413 APNVTGHLTLDQV
+413 APNVSGHLSLEQV
-426 LEADAEARRM
+426 LEADKEARLM

>member
-1 MTKNKLNIAI
+1 MKNVVLLGATGSIGSSSVDVIQQHSDIFNLYAVAANSSVDKVAEIVRKYNVERVCMFNEAAAKELENKLGKKVLAGMDG
-11 LLAASTLCA
+11 LCELAA
-20 ASCNSYDIAS
+20 
-30 RQQEPGPAASS
+30 
-41 KSLITFA
+41 
-48 AGCAD
+48 
-53 QAPQKTAYQAGEAG
+53 
-67 TVAWINGD
+67 
-75 RISIFPV
+75 
-82 ETTSNDLGTVINANG
+82 
-97 ASCQITGLTDNASGY
+97 
-112 YALYPFDSKV
+112 
-122 ICNYG
+122 
-127 KISGLKI
+127 
-134 PSKQVA
+134 
-140 AAGQYDPKADI
+140 DPKADI

-157 GAVGCLPTITAIEC
+157 GAVGCLPTITAIEH

-216 EGGNREKE
+216 EGGKRESE

-290 EQIKVVVH
+290 DQIKVVVH

-331 TWPDRLPLKT
+331 TWPDRLKLETK
-341 NRLDL
+341 RLDL

-359 NKFRCLALAFEAG
+359 NKFRCLALAFDAG

-406 VEMVMEK
+406 VEMVMDK
-413 APNVTGHLTLDQV
+413 APNVTGHLSLEQV
-426 LEADAEARRM
+426 LEADKEARLM

>member
-1 MTKNKLNIAI
+1 MKNVVLLGATGSIGTSSVDVIQQHSDIFNLYAVAANSSVEKVAEIVRKYNVERVCMFNEAAAKELEGVLGKKVLAGMEG
-11 LLAASTLCA
+11 LCELAA
-20 ASCNSYDIAS
+20 
-30 RQQEPGPAASS
+30 
-41 KSLITFA
+41 
-48 AGCAD
+48 
-53 QAPQKTAYQAGEAG
+53 
-67 TVAWINGD
+67 
-75 RISIFPV
+75 
-82 ETTSNDLGTVINANG
+82 
-97 ASCQITGLTDNASGY
+97 
-112 YALYPFDSKV
+112 
-122 ICNYG
+122 
-127 KISGLKI
+127 
-134 PSKQVA
+134 
-140 AAGQYDPKADI
+140 DPKADI

-157 GAVGCLPTITAIEC
+157 GAVGCLPTITAIEH

-216 EGGNREKE
+216 EGGKRESE

-290 EQIKVVVH
+290 DQIKVVVH

-331 TWPDRLPLKT
+331 TWPDRLKLETK
-341 NRLDL
+341 RLDL

-372 RRGGIVPAMMNAA
+372 RRGGIVPSMMNAA

-406 VEMVMEK
+406 VEMVMDK
-413 APNVTGHLTLDQV
+413 APNVTGHLSLEQV
-426 LEADAEARRM
+426 LEADKEARRM

>member
-1 MTKNKLNIAI
+1 MKNVVLLGATGSIGTSSVDVILQHSDIFKLYAVAANSSVAKVAEIVRKFKVERVCMFDPNAAKE
-11 LLAASTLCA
+11 LEKELGMKVLAGMEGLCELAA
-20 ASCNSYDIAS
+20 
-30 RQQEPGPAASS
+30 
-41 KSLITFA
+41 
-48 AGCAD
+48 
-53 QAPQKTAYQAGEAG
+53 
-67 TVAWINGD
+67 
-75 RISIFPV
+75 
-82 ETTSNDLGTVINANG
+82 
-97 ASCQITGLTDNASGY
+97 
-112 YALYPFDSKV
+112 
-122 ICNYG
+122 
-127 KISGLKI
+127 
-134 PSKQVA
+134 
-140 AAGQYDPKADI
+140 DPKADI

-157 GAVGCLPTITAIEC
+157 GAVGCLPTITAIEH

-216 EGGNREKE
+216 SGRPEKE

-244 FENITVADA
+244 FESITVADA

-331 TWPDRLPLKT
+331 TWPDRLPLETK
-341 NRLDL
+341 RLDL
-346 PTLAKLTFFEPDF
+346 PTLQKLTFFEPDF

-385 NEVLVDRFLKG
+385 NEVLVDAFLKG
-396 NLKFTDIPKY
+396 NLKFTDIPKH
-406 VEMVMEK
+406 VETIMTGAPTVM
-413 APNVTGHLTLDQV
+413 GHLSLDQV
-426 LEADAEARRM
+426 LEADAEARKL
-436 TEGFLK
+436 TAALIK

>member
-1 MTKNKLNIAI
+1 MKNVVLLGATGSIGTSSVDVIQQHSDIFNLYAVAANSSVEKVAEIVRKYNVERVCMFNETAAKELEGVLGKKVLAGMDG
-11 LLAASTLCA
+11 LCELAA
-20 ASCNSYDIAS
+20 
-30 RQQEPGPAASS
+30 
-41 KSLITFA
+41 
-48 AGCAD
+48 
-53 QAPQKTAYQAGEAG
+53 
-67 TVAWINGD
+67 
-75 RISIFPV
+75 
-82 ETTSNDLGTVINANG
+82 
-97 ASCQITGLTDNASGY
+97 
-112 YALYPFDSKV
+112 
-122 ICNYG
+122 
-127 KISGLKI
+127 
-134 PSKQVA
+134 
-140 AAGQYDPKADI
+140 DPKADV

-157 GAVGCLPTITAIEC
+157 GAVGCLPTITALEH

-216 EGGNREKE
+216 EGGKRESE

-290 EQIKVVVH
+290 DQIKVVVH

-331 TWPDRLPLKT
+331 TWPDRLKLETK
-341 NRLDL
+341 RLDL

-359 NKFRCLALAFEAG
+359 NKFRCLALAFDAG
-372 RRGGIVPAMMNAA
+372 RRGGVVPAMMNAA

-413 APNVTGHLTLDQV
+413 APNVTGHLSLEQV
-426 LEADAEARRM
+426 LEADKEARLM

>member
-1 MTKNKLNIAI
+1 MKNVVLLGATGSIGTSSVDVILQHSDIFKLYAVAANSSVAKVAEIVHKFKVERVCMFDPNAAKE
-11 LLAASTLCA
+11 LEKELGMPVLAGMEGLCELAA
-20 ASCNSYDIAS
+20 
-30 RQQEPGPAASS
+30 
-41 KSLITFA
+41 
-48 AGCAD
+48 
-53 QAPQKTAYQAGEAG
+53 
-67 TVAWINGD
+67 
-75 RISIFPV
+75 
-82 ETTSNDLGTVINANG
+82 
-97 ASCQITGLTDNASGY
+97 
-112 YALYPFDSKV
+112 
-122 ICNYG
+122 
-127 KISGLKI
+127 
-134 PSKQVA
+134 
-140 AAGQYDPKADI
+140 DPKADI

-157 GAVGCLPTITAIEC
+157 GAVGCLPTITAIEH

-216 EGGNREKE
+216 SGRPEKE

-244 FENITVADA
+244 FESITVADA

-331 TWPDRLPLKT
+331 TWPDRLPLETK
-341 NRLDL
+341 RLDL

-385 NEVLVDRFLKG
+385 NEVLVDAFLKG
-396 NLKFTDIPKY
+396 NLKFTDIPKH
-406 VEMVMEK
+406 VETIMAG
-413 APNVTGHLTLDQV
+413 APTVSGHLTLDQV
-426 LEADAEARRM
+426 LEADAEARKL
-436 TEGFLK
+436 TAALIK

>member
-1 MTKNKLNIAI
+1 MKNVVLLGATGSIGTSSVDVIQQHSDLFHLYAVAANSSVNKVAELVRKYNVERVCMFNEVAAKELEIVLGRKVLAGMEG
-11 LLAASTLCA
+11 LCELAA
-20 ASCNSYDIAS
+20 
-30 RQQEPGPAASS
+30 
-41 KSLITFA
+41 
-48 AGCAD
+48 
-53 QAPQKTAYQAGEAG
+53 
-67 TVAWINGD
+67 
-75 RISIFPV
+75 
-82 ETTSNDLGTVINANG
+82 
-97 ASCQITGLTDNASGY
+97 
-112 YALYPFDSKV
+112 
-122 ICNYG
+122 
-127 KISGLKI
+127 
-134 PSKQVA
+134 
-140 AAGQYDPKADI
+140 DPKADI
-151 IINALM
+151 IVNALM
-157 GAVGCLPTITAIEC
+157 GAVGCLPTITAIEH

-216 EGGNREKE
+216 EGGKREHE

-244 FENITVADA
+244 FEKITVADA

-290 EQIKVVVH
+290 DQIKVVVH

-331 TWPDRLPLKT
+331 TWPDRLKLETK
-341 NRLDL
+341 RLDL

-372 RRGGIVPAMMNAA
+372 RRGGIVPSMMNAA

-413 APNVTGHLTLDQV
+413 APNVTGHLSLEQV
-426 LEADAEARRM
+426 LEADKEARLM

>member
-1 MTKNKLNIAI
+1 MKNVVLLGATGSIGTSSVDVIHQHSDIFNLYAVAANSSVAKVAEIVRKYKVERVCMFDPNAAKELESV
-11 LLAASTLCA
+11 LGMKVLVGMEGLCELAA
-20 ASCNSYDIAS
+20 
-30 RQQEPGPAASS
+30 
-41 KSLITFA
+41 
-48 AGCAD
+48 
-53 QAPQKTAYQAGEAG
+53 
-67 TVAWINGD
+67 
-75 RISIFPV
+75 
-82 ETTSNDLGTVINANG
+82 
-97 ASCQITGLTDNASGY
+97 
-112 YALYPFDSKV
+112 
-122 ICNYG
+122 
-127 KISGLKI
+127 
-134 PSKQVA
+134 
-140 AAGQYDPKADI
+140 DPKADI
-151 IINALM
+151 IINSLM
-157 GAVGCLPTITAIEC
+157 GAVGCLPTITAIEH

-216 EGGNREKE
+216 EGGKREHE

-290 EQIKVVVH
+290 DQIKVVVH

-331 TWPDRLPLKT
+331 TWPDRLPLDTK
-341 NRLDL
+341 RLDL

-359 NKFRCLALAFEAG
+359 NVPLPRPCV
-372 RRGGIVPAMMNAA
+372 RGGPPWRYRAFDD
-385 NEVLVDRFLKG
+385 ECRERS
-396 NLKFTDIPKY
+396 P
-406 VEMVMEK
+406 
-413 APNVTGHLTLDQV
+413 
-426 LEADAEARRM
+426 R
-436 TEGFLK
+436 